1 MSPDRFDS
9 VLKFPFKDPHWVV
22 KLLIGSLLILASTV
36 VPLVP
41 LFFLAG
47 YSLRIIQR
55 IIHGDGQAVLPEW
68 DDWEWLFKHGFKLS
82 EAGLFYALP
91 GLIMLTAG
99 YIMVFF
105 PILGMSLAQLASSAP
120 QPLSANAMALM
131 DQGAIVLGVASL
143 LTLVGAFISVPAAMH
158 MASTNDVKAIFR
170 IKEWWAILRLASGKF
185 IRGFTWITI
194 ASILLFILVIIMTA
208 TLVLCLP
215 ATVLF
220 SVVCMYLSLIASAL
234 FAKAYRAGVEKLSVS
249 ATGVIQKINPTSTEN
264 LAAGVAK
271 PQRKPRK
278 PTNTL

>member
-1 MSPDRFDS
+1 MSPETSDC
-9 VLKFPFKDPHWVV
+9 VLRFPFKDPRWGV

-41 LFFLAG
+41 LFFVAG

-55 IIHGDGQAVLPEW
+55 IIHGDGQPVLPEW
-68 DDWEWLFKHGFKLS
+68 DDWEWFFKHGFKLS

-91 GLIMLTAG
+91 GLVLFTAG

-105 PILGMSLAQLASSAP
+105 PILGMSLARLATSAP
-120 QPLSANAMALM
+120 QPLSTDAMALM

-143 LTLVGAFISVPAAMH
+143 LTLLGAFISVPAAMH

-170 IKEWWAILRLASGKF
+170 IMEWWVILRQASRKF
-185 IRGFTWITI
+185 ILGFTWITI
-194 ASILLFILVIIMTA
+194 AFILLMVLVTIMTV

-215 ATVLF
+215 ATILF
-220 SVVCMYLSLIASAL
+220 SVASMYLSLIASAL
-234 FAKAYRAGVEKLSVS
+234 FAKAYRAGVEKLNGSETV
-249 ATGVIQKINPTSTEN
+249 VIHKVNPVSTEI
-264 LAAGVAK
+264 LADSVAK

-278 PTNTL
+278 PTNIL